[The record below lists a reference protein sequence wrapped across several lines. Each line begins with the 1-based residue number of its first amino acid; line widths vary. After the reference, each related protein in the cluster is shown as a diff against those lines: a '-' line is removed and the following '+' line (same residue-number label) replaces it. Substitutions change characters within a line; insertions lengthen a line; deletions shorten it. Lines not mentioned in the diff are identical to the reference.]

1 MSLLKLEAY
10 LQQNKHLPT
19 IPSASEV
26 EAKGYSVTEM
36 DAKLLQTIEELTL
49 HVIELSK
56 QVKELQAAKGVT
68 SRK

>member
-10 LQQNKHLPT
+10 LQQNKHLPA